1 VLIVKA
7 SATAMNRVQTV
18 CINAVPDEDDTVRSA
33 RSRCLGMLC
42 AYMDPA
48 QVSGVLIDL
57 LGSGATGVL

>member
-1 VLIVKA
+1 
-7 SATAMNRVQTV
+7 MDRVQTV
-18 CINAVPDEDDTVRSA
+18 CINAVPDEDETVRSA